1 MKIAINDMPAK
12 TSREDGVNGGNGIH
26 GGRIAL
32 PGVARAWGSKL
43 SQEGIDS
50 RASEPAGPAFS
61 EASGEVR
68 ECGARSEA
76 SAA

>member
-1 MKIAINDMPAK
+1 MKIANNDMPAK
-12 TSREDGVNGGNGIH
+12 ISTEGRVNGGNGIH

-32 PGVARAWGSKL
+32 
-43 SQEGIDS
+43 QELPVLGTATS
-50 RASEPAGPAFS
+50 PRKALTVCASELAGPTFP